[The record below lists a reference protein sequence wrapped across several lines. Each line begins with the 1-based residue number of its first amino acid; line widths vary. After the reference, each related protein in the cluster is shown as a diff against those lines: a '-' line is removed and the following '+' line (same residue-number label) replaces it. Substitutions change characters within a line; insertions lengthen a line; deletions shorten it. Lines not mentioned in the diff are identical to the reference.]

1 MDFSDVNPRTKTVL
15 IAIGVSAAIGLIPSM
30 SVLVVLL
37 KLLAFGGLFGLV
49 YYYFIADRLDK
60 DIVITVDDVQRSKK
74 DEYRDQIRSALDS
87 FGEIVRL
94 DEDRNEIALA
104 VSETAAMMTKVDSAV
119 EDSGVELNRDD
130 ARGIIKYSSLE
141 AKAEMT
147 VTIQGNATP
156 GSEVF
161 IDGVSQTIEVGRG
174 GGFSVE
180 VPLALVQKHE
190 EKGHIPATCKKGNA
204 EEEIEIPLPR

>member
-1 MDFSDVNPRTKTVL
+1 MWLSKSDQP
-15 IAIGVSAAIGLIPSM
+15 
-30 SVLVVLL
+30 
-37 KLLAFGGLFGLV
+37 LAFYTLSTPDNQQILRFGTASHILQTCV
-49 YYYFIADRLDK
+49 TE
-60 DIVITVDDVQRSKK
+60 VS
-74 DEYRDQIRSALDS
+74 
-87 FGEIVRL
+87 GEIVRL

-104 VSETAAMMTKVDSAV
+104 VSETTAMMTKVDSAV